1 MPFRFLTTAP
11 WTWHG
16 YKLNS
21 YRISNSTNFSPK
33 AAHFLTLLRSWRFAL
48 FSVLAFS
55 LSSSILLQTSSCYV
69 FNLRHP
75 ERSATMFLHE
85 RNTVL
90 RFKISLK
97 VSLNLRK
104 GRPTLLELSAS
115 SSLRSAFTGRSSGMQ
130 ARQSISDKSD
140 LNSCGIRNLRIIKR
154 SQMIF
159 MNQYHRAQYLL
170 VTFSFYVWI
179 CMPPF
184 YFVGLLN
191 S

>member
-1 MPFRFLTTAP
+1 MPFRFLTTTP
-11 WTWHG
+11 WTWQR
-16 YKLNS
+16 YNS
-21 YRISNSTNFSPK
+21 ANCSPK

-48 FSVLAFS
+48 FSMLAFS

-90 RFKISLK
+90 RFKISFK

-115 SSLRSAFTGRSSGMQ
+115 SRGA
-130 ARQSISDKSD
+130 
-140 LNSCGIRNLRIIKR
+140 KR

-159 MNQYHRAQYLL
+159 MNQYHRARCLL

-184 YFVGLLN
+184 YFLKAPISTSWQILKTGLYCWF
-191 S
+191 SVSRHWK